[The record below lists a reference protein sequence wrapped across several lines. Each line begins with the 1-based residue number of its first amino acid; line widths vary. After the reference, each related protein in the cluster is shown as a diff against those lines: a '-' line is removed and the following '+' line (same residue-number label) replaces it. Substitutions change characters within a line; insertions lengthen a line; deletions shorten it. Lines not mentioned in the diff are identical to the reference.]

1 MAVEV
6 YCGGFNVPTSNGS
19 HAETGIGFQPDA
31 LILIVTR
38 ASTVTGT
45 TDSVL
50 GVGMAT
56 SASDEFVWSTY
67 MDDGDT
73 TTKYH
78 VGYETDA
85 CVLRLKAP
93 NTSATVRANLT
104 SLDADGFTL
113 NFSTTS
119 SGYRLQYIAIGGL
132 VDAKVVEIAAK
143 TTTGTQAYTGV
154 GFQPDALV
162 ICQTNRTATG
172 VARANV
178 FFGFGM
184 SDGTNDF
191 SAAFFGDDNVGTTI
205 EHSKVDTGS
214 AVLLVNSSGVL
225 LEANVDSLDSDGF
238 TLDFTT
244 ASGAAPNAFVL
255 CLKGGQYSVGNDT
268 QPTSVGT
275 KATTGTGFTP
285 VGLVTIS
292 ANTVN
297 ESNDNDGQFGIGAV
311 GPAVTDDWAYYIAQD
326 GGASNSN
333 NGSELVTDSCVING
347 FWTPAINS
355 EGHLDSFDS
364 NGFTIDWS
372 DADSSQRIF
381 GYLAIGDDADPV
393 VAEVISNSQPDRTP
407 PVPVPYQ

>member
-6 YCGGFNVPTSNGS
+6 YCGGFNAPTSDGS
-19 HAETGIGFQPDA
+19 HSETGVGFQPDA
-31 LILIVTR
+31 VIMIITR
-38 ASTVTGT
+38 ASTVTGA

-50 GVGMAT
+50 GVGMVT
-56 SASDEFVWSTY
+56 SASEEIAWSTY

-85 CVLRLKAP
+85 CALRLKAP

-119 SGYRLQYIAIGGL
+119 AGYRLQYIAIGGL
-132 VDAKVVEIAAK
+132 VDATVVEIAAK

-172 VARANV
+172 IARGNI
-178 FFGFGM
+178 FFGFGV

-191 SAAFFGDDNVGTTI
+191 AAAFFGDDNVGTTI
-205 EHSKVDTGS
+205 ESSKLDTGS

-225 LEANVDSLDSDGF
+225 LEATVDSLDADGF

-244 ASGAAPNAFVL
+244 ASGAAPKAFVL
-255 CLKGGQYSVGNDT
+255 CLKGGQFKVGNDT

-275 KATTGTGFTP
+275 KATTGTGFEP
-285 VGLVTIS
+285 VGLVTIT
-292 ANTVN
+292 ANSDD
-297 ESNDNDGQFGIGAV
+297 ESTDNDGQFGIGAV
-311 GPAVTDDWAYYIAQD
+311 GPAVTDQWAYYIAQD
-326 GGASNSN
+326 GGQGSSN
-333 NGSELVTDSCVING
+333 NGSELVTDSCVVNG

-364 NGFTIDWS
+364 DGFTLDWS
-372 DADSSQRIF
+372 DVDTTQRIF
-381 GYLAIGDDADPV
+381 GYLAIGDAAAAGGPNPSLMLTGV
-393 VAEVISNSQPDRTP
+393 GV
-407 PVPVPYQ
+407 